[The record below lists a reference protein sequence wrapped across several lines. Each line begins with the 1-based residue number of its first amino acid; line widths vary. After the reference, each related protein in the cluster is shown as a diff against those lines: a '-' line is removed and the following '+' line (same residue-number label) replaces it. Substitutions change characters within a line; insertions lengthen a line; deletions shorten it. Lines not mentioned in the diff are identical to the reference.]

1 MGRTFARVL
10 RHRLALGLFLLRLV
24 VAIGILSRDSGSNL
38 VETGA
43 AFLLVG
49 GLWTS
54 TVGAV
59 IALIEV
65 WGLVS
70 GSGGWVSGLV
80 ATITI
85 ALAHGRSTLNCV
97 DGAVSRFPHER
108 VTALPDRVDR
118 TRSNVPQR
126 RGSRPPRRLTI

>member
-1 MGRTFARVL
+1 MGPLVVHVL

-24 VAIGILSRDSGSNL
+24 VAVGILFRDAGSNV

-49 GLWTS
+49 GLWTP
-54 TVGAV
+54 TAAAV

-80 ATITI
+80 AAISVCS
-85 ALAHGRSTLNCV
+85 G
-97 DGAVSRFPHER
+97 
-108 VTALPDRVDR
+108 PDRAWPMVGRCSIAWMAPYRDP
-118 TRSNVPQR
+118 TA
-126 RGSRPPRRLTI
+126 GE